1 MSETMQVNSYLD
13 LKSADGPLYSNLYS
27 KHSRMQ
33 EVAVYF
39 NRSVLPIGT
48 FIGTESD
55 TYFRSRG
62 DLHLVGMHSVK

>member
-48 FIGTESD
+48 LMAQNRTHILEAGETFIW
-55 TYFRSRG
+55 
-62 DLHLVGMHSVK
+62 